1 MIWREKRILLAILG
15 VLLAANTAFFFTY
28 RVRYQNRL
36 DSLQQR
42 LADSESKLRQAR
54 SARLTA
60 DRRYA
65 SYRKVERDVQFI
77 YDQKWATQGERLTA
91 VIGEIKKLAVASE
104 LIPRSYTFTSI
115 EAKVVDAT
123 GKAQRR
129 APSLDATEVGI
140 AYGVEGTY
148 EQVRRLINLLE
159 LSDQFVIIDAIS
171 LSSQSGETL
180 QVNLH
185 VKTLFRG
192 SRSEAEDAASKR
204 L

>member
-1 MIWREKRILLAILG
+1 MIWREKRVLLVILG
-15 VLLAANTAFFFTY
+15 LLLVANTAFFFTY
-28 RVRYQNRL
+28 RVRYKNRI
-36 DSLQQR
+36 DSLDQR
-42 LADSESKLRQAR
+42 LAESE
-54 SARLTA
+54 ARLSEARAARVTA
-60 DRRYA
+60 ERRYA

-91 VIGEIKKLAVASE
+91 VIAEIKKLAVASD
-104 LIPRSYTFTSI
+104 LVPRSYTFTNQ
-115 EAKVVDAT
+115 EAVVADASSR
-123 GKAQRR
+123 RR

-140 AYGVEGTY
+140 SYGVEGTY

-159 LSDQFVIIDAIS
+159 LSDQFVIIDAIT
-171 LSSQSGETL
+171 LSSQSGEAL

-192 SRSEAEDAASKR
+192 DRPPGEVPASKR

>member
-1 MIWREKRILLAILG
+1 MIWKEKR
-15 VLLAANTAFFFTY
+15 VLLVILALLVVANTAFFFTY
-28 RVRYQNRL
+28 RVRYKNRI
-36 DSLQQR
+36 DSLEQR
-42 LADSESKLRQAR
+42 LADSQAKLADAR
-54 SARLTA
+54 TARLTA
-60 DRRYA
+60 ERRYA

-77 YDQKWATQGERLTA
+77 YDQKWATQAERLTA
-91 VIGEIKKLAVASE
+91 VIAEIKKLAMASE
-104 LIPRSYTFTSI
+104 LVPRSYTFTNV
-115 EAKVVDAT
+115 EAKVADASSRS
-123 GKAQRR
+123 GRR

-140 AYGVEGTY
+140 SYGVEGTY

-159 LSDQFVIIDAIS
+159 LSDQFIIVDAIT

-192 SRSEAEDAASKR
+192 DRPAGEVPAPKR